1 MGLLIIVLVVEGNMQ
16 RVKAH
21 ELRAK
26 DETACVEELQ
36 KHRKELA
43 SLRVSKVAAAPQV
56 KLAKVRAVR
65 KNIAKVLTV
74 LNEKRRA
81 EAKDAFAKKRYLP
94 YDLRQKKTRAFRR
107 KMSKHERTR
116 TTLRQQKKADNF
128 KLRKYA
134 VVGFSE

>member
-1 MGLLIIVLVVEGNMQ
+1 MN

-21 ELRAK
+21 ELRNKSEA
-26 DETACVEELQ
+26 ECTEELG

-43 SLRVSKVAAAPQV
+43 ALRVSKVAAAPQV

-81 EAKDAFAKKRYLP
+81 DARDAFAKSKYTP
-94 YDLRQKKTRAFRR
+94 YDLRAKKTRAFRR
-107 KMSKHERTR
+107 KLSRHERTR
-116 TTLRQQKKADNF
+116 VTLKTRTHP
-128 KLRKYA
+128 
-134 VVGFSE
+134 

>member
-1 MGLLIIVLVVEGNMQ
+1 MGINYCISCRRTKMQ

-21 ELRAK
+21 ELRNK
-26 DETACVEELQ
+26 DETACIEELQ

-74 LNEKRRA
+74 LNEKRR
-81 EAKDAFAKKRYLP
+81 KDARDKFAKKRYTP
-94 YDLRQKKTRAFRR
+94 YDLRQKNTRAFRR
-107 KMSKHERTR
+107 KMTKFESNR
-116 TTLRQQKKADNF
+116 TTKRAQKKLDNS
-128 KLRKYA
+128 KVRKSA
-134 VVGFSE
+134 VAA

>member
-1 MGLLIIVLVVEGNMQ
+1 MGINYCIRMQ

-21 ELRAK
+21 ELRSK
-26 DETACVEELQ
+26 DEQACVEELA

-74 LNEKRRA
+74 LNEKRRQ
-81 EAKDAFAKKRYLP
+81 EAKDAFAKKKYTP
-94 YDLRQKKTRAFRR
+94 YDLRLKKTRAFRR
-107 KMSKHERTR
+107 KMTQFERTR
-116 TTLRQQKKADNF
+116 TTLRQQKKADNS

-134 VVGFSE
+134 VAA

>member
-1 MGLLIIVLVVEGNMQ
+1 MN

-21 ELRAK
+21 ELRNKTEA
-26 DETACVEELQ
+26 DCTEELA

-74 LNEKRRA
+74 LNEKARA
-81 EAKDAFAKKRYLP
+81 TAKDAFGKKKYTP
-94 YDLRQKKTRAFRR
+94 YDLRLKKTRAFRR
-107 KMSKHERTR
+107 KMTRFERTR
-116 TTLRQQKKADNF
+116 TTKRQQKKADNS
-128 KLRKYA
+128 KLR
-134 VVGFSE
+134 

>member
-1 MGLLIIVLVVEGNMQ
+1 MGINYCISCRRKMQ

-26 DETACVEELQ
+26 DETACMEELQ

-65 KNIAKVLTV
+65 ENIAKVLTV
-74 LNEKRRA
+74 INEKRRA
-81 EAKDAFAKKRYLP
+81 EARDAFGKKKYMPR
-94 YDLRQKKTRAFRR
+94 DLRMKKTRAFRR
-107 KMSKHERTR
+107 RLTKFERTR
-116 TTLRQQKKADNF
+116 TTTRAQKKSDNA

-134 VVGFSE
+134 VAA

>member
-1 MGLLIIVLVVEGNMQ
+1 MGIINYCIRMQ

-21 ELRAK
+21 ELRSK
-26 DETACVEELQ
+26 DEQACVEELQ

-81 EAKDAFAKKRYLP
+81 EAKDAFAKKRYTP
-94 YDLRQKKTRAFRR
+94 YDLRLKKTRAFRR
-107 KMSKHERTR
+107 RMTKFERTR
-116 TTLRQQKKADNF
+116 TTLRQQKKANNS

-134 VVGFSE
+134 VAA

>member
-1 MGLLIIVLVVEGNMQ
+1 MGIINYCIRMQ

-21 ELRAK
+21 ELRSK
-26 DETACVEELQ
+26 DEQACVEELQ

-56 KLAKVRAVR
+56 KLAKARAVR

-74 LNEKRRA
+74 INEKRRS
-81 EAKDAFAKKRYLP
+81 EARDAFGKKKYLP
-94 YDLRQKKTRAFRR
+94 RDLRMKKTRAFRR
-107 KMSKHERTR
+107 RLTKFERTR
-116 TTLRQQKKADNF
+116 TTKRAQKKSDNA

-134 VVGFSE
+134 VAA

>member
-1 MGLLIIVLVVEGNMQ
+1 MEINYCIRMQ

-21 ELRAK
+21 ELISK
-26 DETACVEELQ
+26 DEQACVEELQ

-74 LNEKRRA
+74 INEKRRA
-81 EAKDAFAKKRYLP
+81 EARDAFGKKKYMPR
-94 YDLRQKKTRAFRR
+94 DLRMKMTRAFRR
-107 KMSKHERTR
+107 RLTKFERTR
-116 TTLRQQKKADNF
+116 TTRRAQKKSDNA

-134 VVGFSE
+134 VAA

>member
-1 MGLLIIVLVVEGNMQ
+1 MGINYISCIKMN

-21 ELRAK
+21 ELRTKSEA
-26 DETACVEELQ
+26 DCTEELA

-43 SLRVSKVAAAPQV
+43 ALRVSKVAAAPQV

-81 EAKDAFAKKRYLP
+81 VARDAFAKKKYTP
-94 YDLRQKKTRAFRR
+94 YDLRAKKTRAFRR
-107 KMSKHERTR
+107 KLTKNQRNAQ
-116 TTLRQQKKADNF
+116 TLR
-128 KLRKYA
+128 
-134 VVGFSE
+134 

>member
-1 MGLLIIVLVVEGNMQ
+1 MGINYCIRMQ

-21 ELRAK
+21 ELRSK
-26 DETACVEELQ
+26 DEQACVEELQ
-36 KHRKELA
+36 KHRKEWA

-74 LNEKRRA
+74 INEKRRS
-81 EAKDAFAKKRYLP
+81 EARDAFGKKKYLP
-94 YDLRQKKTRAFRR
+94 RDLRMKKTRAFRR
-107 KMSKHERTR
+107 RLTKFERTR
-116 TTLRQQKKADNF
+116 TTHRAQKKADNS

-134 VVGFSE
+134 VAA

>member
-1 MGLLIIVLVVEGNMQ
+1 MGINYCISCRRNNMQ

-21 ELRAK
+21 ELRTK
-26 DETACVEELQ
+26 DETACIEELT
-36 KHRKELA
+36 KHRKQLA

-81 EAKDAFAKKRYLP
+81 EATAKFAKKRYTP

-107 KMSKHERTR
+107 KMTKFEVHR
-116 TTLRQQKKADNF
+116 TTKRVRRDSITPRSASTPLP
-128 KLRKYA
+128 L
-134 VVGFSE
+134 EH

>member
-1 MGLLIIVLVVEGNMQ
+1 MGINFIVEMQ

-26 DETACVEELQ
+26 DEQFCTDELA

-81 EAKDAFAKKRYLP
+81 DAKSAFSGKQHQP
-94 YDLRQKKTRAFRR
+94 MDLRLKKTRAFRR
-107 KMSKHERTR
+107 KLTRHQQRRRTAR
-116 TTLRQQKKADNF
+116 AQKKHDNF
-128 KLRKYA
+128 KLRKYTLA
-134 VVGFSE
+134 A

>member
-1 MGLLIIVLVVEGNMQ
+1 MGINLSRSTKMN

-21 ELRAK
+21 ELRNK
-26 DETACVEELQ
+26 SEVECTEELT

-74 LNEKRRA
+74 ITEKRRA
-81 EAKDAFAKKRYLP
+81 EARDAFAKKRYTP

-107 KMSKHERTR
+107 KLTRFERTR
-116 TTLRQQKKADNF
+116 TTKRAQKKADNS

-134 VVGFSE
+134 VAA

>member
-1 MGLLIIVLVVEGNMQ
+1 MGIINYCISCRRKSNMQ

-21 ELRAK
+21 ELRSK
-26 DETACVEELQ
+26 DDTACVEELA

-74 LNEKRRA
+74 LNEKARAKAKENDQIRTHKDHQKTTKEGGQFQAPQVRRQRM
-81 EAKDAFAKKRYLP
+81 KCMTCL
-94 YDLRQKKTRAFRR
+94 
-107 KMSKHERTR
+107 S
-116 TTLRQQKKADNF
+116 QQRMREDE
-128 KLRKYA
+128 L
-134 VVGFSE
+134 SSS

>member
-1 MGLLIIVLVVEGNMQ
+1 MGINYCIRME

-21 ELRAK
+21 ELRSK
-26 DETACVEELQ
+26 DEQACVEELQ

-74 LNEKRRA
+74 INEKRRS
-81 EAKDAFAKKRYLP
+81 EARDAFGKKKYLP
-94 YDLRQKKTRAFRR
+94 RDLRMKKTRAFRR
-107 KMSKHERTR
+107 RLTKFERTR
-116 TTLRQQKKADNF
+116 TTLRAQKKADNS

-134 VVGFSE
+134 VAA

>member
-1 MGLLIIVLVVEGNMQ
+1 MQ

-81 EAKDAFAKKRYLP
+81 EAKDAFAKSKYTP
-94 YDLRQKKTRAFRR
+94 YDLRLKKTRAFRR
-107 KMSKHERTR
+107 KMTKFERTR
-116 TTLRQQKKADNF
+116 TTKRQQKKSDNT

-134 VVGFSE
+134 VAA

>member
-1 MGLLIIVLVVEGNMQ
+1 MGIINYIRSTNMN

-21 ELRAK
+21 ELRNKAEA
-26 DETACVEELQ
+26 DCTEELA

-43 SLRVSKVAAAPQV
+43 ALRVSKVAAAPQV

-74 LNEKRRA
+74 LNEKRRS
-81 EAKDAFAKKRYLP
+81 EAKDSMKKARYTP
-94 YDLRQKKTRAFRR
+94 YDLRLKKTRAFRR
-107 KMSKHERTR
+107 RMTR
-116 TTLRQQKKADNF
+116 FEKTRQTSRQQKKADNN

-134 VVGFSE
+134 VAA

>member
-1 MGLLIIVLVVEGNMQ
+1 MGIINFIVKMQ

-21 ELRAK
+21 ELRNK
-26 DETACVEELQ
+26 DEAACVEELQ

-74 LNEKRRA
+74 LNEKRRSA
-81 EAKDAFAKKRYLP
+81 AKDAFKKKKYTP
-94 YDLRQKKTRAFRR
+94 YDLRAKKTRAFRR
-107 KMSKHERTR
+107 KLSRHERTR
-116 TTLRQQKKADNF
+116 QTARAQKKHD
-128 KLRKYA
+128 
-134 VVGFSE
+134 

>member
-1 MGLLIIVLVVEGNMQ
+1 MGINFIVEMQ

-26 DETACVEELQ
+26 DEQFCTDELA

-74 LNEKRRA
+74 LNEKARA
-81 EAKDAFAKKRYLP
+81 KARDGFKKKRYTP
-94 YDLRQKKTRAFRR
+94 YDLRQKETRAFRR
-107 KMSKHERTR
+107 KMTRFERTR
-116 TTLRQQKKADNF
+116 TTKRQQKKADNS
-128 KLRKYA
+128 KVRKYA
-134 VVGFSE
+134 VA

>member
-1 MGLLIIVLVVEGNMQ
+1 MGIINYCISCRRNNMQ

-21 ELRAK
+21 ELRNK

-81 EAKDAFAKKRYLP
+81 EAREAFGKKKHTP

-107 KMSKHERTR
+107 KMSKFERTR
-116 TTLRQQKKADNF
+116 MTNRAQKKHDNS

-134 VVGFSE
+134 VAA

>member
-1 MGLLIIVLVVEGNMQ
+1 MGINYCIRMQ

-21 ELRAK
+21 ELRSK
-26 DETACVEELQ
+26 DEQACVEELQ

-74 LNEKRRA
+74 INEKRRA
-81 EAKDAFAKKRYLP
+81 EARDAFGKKKYMPR
-94 YDLRQKKTRAFRR
+94 DLRMKKTRAFRR
-107 KMSKHERTR
+107 RLTKLERTR
-116 TTLRQQKKADNF
+116 TTRRAQKKSDNA

-134 VVGFSE
+134 VAA

>member
-1 MGLLIIVLVVEGNMQ
+1 MGIINFIVEMQ

-26 DETACVEELQ
+26 DEQFCTEELA

-74 LNEKRRA
+74 INEKRRA
-81 EAKDAFAKKRYLP
+81 AARDAFAKKKYTP
-94 YDLRQKKTRAFRR
+94 YDLRAKRTRAFRR
-107 KMSKHERTR
+107 RLSKFEASRRTNKEIVRGSTTKM
-116 TTLRQQKKADNF
+116 
-128 KLRKYA
+128 
-134 VVGFSE
+134 